1 MSSIRGNTDSK
12 AQSNIT
18 NVLQKL
24 KVLVLSILGDGQDSG
39 VVNDTAFVIIALLFN
54 EEKILNKHKNILKQ
68 TFGINQDEEVTQLF
82 RVSGGK

>member
-1 MSSIRGNTDSK
+1 MSSIRSNTDSK

-39 VVNDTAFVIIALLFN
+39 VVNDTAFVIIALLYN

>member
-39 VVNDTAFVIIALLFN
+39 VVNDTAFVIIALLYN